1 MLSSCTNLIPILV
14 RKLVCRMPPL
24 DPATI
29 DENADVVTI
38 SQNGLDESLDLVSMS
53 EVRCVDRS
61 IPPERANL
69 ISCGGVAVVA
79 LYEHYVGS
87 GFRQRYCH
95 GLSDTPCCACDQRS
109 SAV

>member
-1 MLSSCTNLIPILV
+1 
-14 RKLVCRMPPL
+14 MPPL

-95 GLSDTPCCACDQRS
+95 GLSDTPRCACDQRS